1 MQVVGKF
8 VGKVIASVVLV
19 MAAAGAWASEFQ
31 DKAER
36 IFSPSVIE
44 SVSESGASGKI
55 SFKIPE
61 RMPEYFESGDKTNKV
76 FAIESVRLFRDV
88 PSLKRLRLEIPNAGG
103 VQILD
108 ISRAD
113 IEKYYGVDLVGM
125 NGNPSAWRE
134 GFIQQHDSKDSRSAF
149 VKHFVHEQ

>member
-8 VGKVIASVVLV
+8 VGKVMALIVLI
-19 MAAAGAWASEFQ
+19 MAAGGAWASEFL
-31 DKAER
+31 DKTER

-44 SVSESGASGKI
+44 SVSELGGIGKI

-61 RMPEYFESGDKTNKV
+61 RMPDYFESGDKANKV

-88 PSLKRLRLEIPNAGG
+88 PSLKRLTLKIPKTEGTQ
-103 VQILD
+103 VLD

-113 IEKYYGVDLVGM
+113 IEKYYGVDLSVRSGD
-125 NGNPSAWRE
+125 PAAWRE
-134 GFIQQHDSKDSRSAF
+134 GFIHQRDTKDSRADF
-149 VKHFVHEQ
+149 VKRFVKSQ

>member
-8 VGKVIASVVLV
+8 VGKVIASIVLV

-44 SVSESGASGKI
+44 SVSESGANGKI

-61 RMPEYFESGDKTNKV
+61 RMPDYFESGDKTNKV
-76 FAIESVRLFRDV
+76 FAIESARLFRDV
-88 PSLKRLRLEIPNAGG
+88 PSLKRLTLKIPSAEGAQ
-103 VQILD
+103 VLD
-108 ISRAD
+108 ISRTD
-113 IEKYYGVDLVGM
+113 IEKYYGVDLAAM
-125 NGNPSAWRE
+125 NGNPGAWRD
-134 GFIQQHDSKDSRSAF
+134 GFIQQHDTKSSRAEF
-149 VKHFVHEQ
+149 VKRFVSTQ

>member
-8 VGKVIASVVLV
+8 VGKVIASVVLTI
-19 MAAAGAWASEFQ
+19 AAAGAWASEFQ

-44 SVSESGASGKI
+44 SLSESGANGKI

-61 RMPEYFESGDKTNKV
+61 RVPDYFESGDKTNKV
-76 FAIESVRLFRDV
+76 FAIESARLFRDF
-88 PSLKRLRLEIPNAGG
+88 PSLKRLTLKIPTAQGTQ
-103 VQILD
+103 VLD

-113 IEKYYGVDLVGM
+113 IEKYYGVDLAAM
-125 NGNPSAWRE
+125 NGNPGAWRDD
-134 GFIQQHDSKDSRSAF
+134 FIQQHDTKSSRADF
-149 VKHFVHEQ
+149 VKRFVSTQ